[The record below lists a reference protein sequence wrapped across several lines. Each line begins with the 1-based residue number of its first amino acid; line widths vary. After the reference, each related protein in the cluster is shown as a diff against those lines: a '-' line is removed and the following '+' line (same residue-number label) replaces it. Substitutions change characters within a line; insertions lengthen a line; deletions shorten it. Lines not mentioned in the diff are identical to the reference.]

1 MVDKG
6 QRMIDRDLFGGFDPA
21 LIAAIQAGNVQHA
34 QERAKARAVR
44 MANRHAVRRAKAE
57 VELASLLP
65 PRIADG
71 DSWHVISHGNIDA
84 LSYLRHLIQPTYFD
98 YVGISTW
105 CIARQ
110 DLLEI
115 SGWLDA
121 GRIDRFSLYA
131 GEIFRNQYGDEY
143 EMVLRM
149 REDYGVRFVMAKNH
163 SKVTLAC
170 NEGEGYYL
178 VVESSANVNTN
189 PRIEQAC
196 VTASRE
202 LFDFYRDFFDGL
214 KSIDRDTAGANVIPF
229 ARPGAAQ
236 EGD

>member
-1 MVDKG
+1 
-6 QRMIDRDLFGGFDPA
+6 MISSDLFCGFDPA
-21 LIAAIQAGNVQHA
+21 LLAQIQAGNARHKAEQ
-34 QERAKARAVR
+34 QQARAVR
-44 MANRHAVRRAKAE
+44 TQNRHAVRRAKAE
-57 VELASLLP
+57 AELATLLP
-65 PRIADG
+65 ERIADG

-84 LSYLRHLIQPTYFD
+84 LSYLRHLLKPTYFD
-98 YVGISTW
+98 YVGVSTW

-110 DLLEI
+110 DLTEI
-115 SGWLDA
+115 SAWLDA
-121 GRIDRFSLYA
+121 GRIDHFALYA

-149 REDYGVRFVMAKNH
+149 REQYGVHFVMAKNH

-170 NEGEGYYL
+170 NEAEGYYV

-202 LFDFYRDFFDGL
+202 LFDFYREFFDGL
-214 KSIDRDTAGANVIPF
+214 KSIDKDSGTGANVIPF
-229 ARPGAAQ
+229 PSPTAAPV

>member
-1 MVDKG
+1 
-6 QRMIDRDLFGGFDPA
+6 MISSDLFDGFEPA
-21 LIAAIQAGNVQHA
+21 LLAQIQAGNARHKAEQ
-34 QERAKARAVR
+34 QQARAVR
-44 MANRHAVRRAKAE
+44 TQNRHAVRRAKAE
-57 VELASLLP
+57 AELATLLP
-65 PRIADG
+65 ERIADG

-84 LSYLRHLIQPTYFD
+84 LSYLRHLLKPTYFD
-98 YVGISTW
+98 YVGVSTW

-110 DLLEI
+110 DLTEI
-115 SGWLDA
+115 SAWLDA
-121 GRIDRFSLYA
+121 GRIDHFALYA

-149 REDYGVRFVMAKNH
+149 REQYGVHFVMAKNH

-170 NEGEGYYL
+170 NEAEGYYV

-202 LFDFYRDFFDGL
+202 LFDFYREFFDGL
-214 KSIDRDTAGANVIPF
+214 QSIDKDTRAGAGANVIPF
-229 ARPGAAQ
+229 PSQAAAPV